1 MPRKT
6 QHVHLRF
13 IGVSHSRLKVRPTS
27 ATEAQP
33 PLLNNS
39 AILENSMSYS
49 TLSLSSLA
57 LAMLSAGVAQAT
69 DFGAHTEHLLKA
81 HSMQLFGVVQPL
93 GESAPA
99 TTGAY
104 RTESQKASDQVLLAK
119 GLKAHY
125 LTRNAADRTDMM
137 EFYPLANPTHLVT
150 CVEGGRTQL
159 TGDADKASYAPGD
172 KFNPSVQRIN
182 LKTGAAET
190 VLRGM
195 QSCDGIR
202 TTPWGTVLA
211 TEETTTGGAYE
222 ILNPLTTTNYTVK
235 DRATGEIVNAAG
247 VTDTD
252 AIAKRTALPTMAWE
266 GLDMT
271 PEGVLVAGDELRPG
285 SSADA
290 NNEYD
295 TDGGAIYKF
304 IPDFPATPGV
314 MISSLSMSPLVS
326 GSVYAYQASCYG
338 STSSSFP
345 QFGQGCEIGDGGW
358 VKVNAATARTDADK
372 FGATG
377 YYRPEDGHFD
387 PMYGG
392 PGYKFCWANTGNEG
406 ANNFGEVVCMIDRN
420 PMGTGERDL
429 TRGGTTYTY
438 LADATAAGTT
448 AGRGGAGYAYATAN
462 RFVEGD
468 TDFNSHDNVAFQPV
482 TGNLYVIE
490 DHANGDVFAC
500 LPDGADRDVKSDGC
514 VKILSVVASEAEP
527 TGFIFTPDG
536 TTAYVSIQHTDD
548 ANMPKVD
555 DYGTDDVLVITGF
568 KVQ

>member
-1 MPRKT
+1 M
-6 QHVHLRF
+6 
-13 IGVSHSRLKVRPTS
+13 SHTKL
-27 ATEAQP
+27 
-33 PLLNNS
+33 PL
-39 AILENSMSYS
+39 S
-49 TLSLSSLA
+49 TLA
-57 LAMLSAGVAQAT
+57 LALLSAGVSHAA

-81 HSMQLFGVVQPL
+81 HSMQLFGIVQPL

-104 RTESQKASDQVLLAK
+104 RTESQKAGDQVLLAK
-119 GLKAHY
+119 GLKAEY

-137 EFYPLANPTHLVT
+137 EFYPLQNPTHLVT
-150 CVEGGRTQL
+150 CVEGARVQL
-159 TGDADKASYAPGD
+159 TGDADKANYAPGD

-182 LKTGAAET
+182 LKTGAVET

-222 ILNPLTTTNYTVK
+222 ILNPLVTTEFTVK

-247 VTDTD
+247 ITDTD

-266 GLDMT
+266 GIGIT
-271 PEGVLVAGDELRPG
+271 PEGVVVAGDELRAG
-285 SSADA
+285 SYVDSRG
-290 NNEYD
+290 EFD
-295 TDGGAIYKF
+295 TDGGAIFKF
-304 IPDFPATPGV
+304 VPDMPRSGDAPITN
-314 MISSLSMSPLVS
+314 LAMSPLVS
-326 GSVYAYQASCYG
+326 GSVYAFQASCYG
-338 STSSSFP
+338 ATSASFP

-377 YYRPEDGHFD
+377 YYRPEDGHMD
-387 PMYGG
+387 PMYSG

-406 ANNFGEVVCMIDRN
+406 TSNYGEIVCIIDRN
-420 PMGTGERDL
+420 PMGTGERSL
-429 TRGGTTYTY
+429 VRGDTTYTY
-438 LADATAAGTT
+438 LADTTATGTT

-468 TDFNSHDNVAFQPV
+468 QDFNSFDNLAFQPV
-482 TGNLYVIE
+482 TGNLYVVE

-500 LPDGADRDVKSDGC
+500 LPDGADRDLKSDGC
-514 VKILSVVASEAEP
+514 VKILSVVPSEAEP
-527 TGFIFTPDG
+527 TGFIFSPDG
-536 TTAYVSIQHTDD
+536 TTAYVSIQHTND

-555 DYGTDDVLVITGF
+555 DYGTDDILVITGF
-568 KVQ
+568 KVPKHGK